1 MESKG
6 LLRAIGRSIWVTLAG
21 ALALWWLWDGVHA
34 LGLLLGGVWSATNI
48 WAMKELVEEIC
59 SARRPWKVALFAQLK
74 LPVLYGFG
82 ACVLWMVPISMGAG
96 IAGFQI
102 PFGMI
107 IMESIVH
114 GSRETRSAGIV

>member
-6 LLRAIGRSIWVTLAG
+6 LMRAIGRSYWVTFAG

-48 WAMKELVEEIC
+48 WAIKELVGEIC
-59 SARRPWKVALFAQLK
+59 NARRSWKVALFAQLK
-74 LPVLYGFG
+74 LPVLYGIG
-82 ACVLWMVPISMGAG
+82 ACILWMVPISVGAG

-107 IMESIVH
+107 VVESIVY
-114 GSRETRSAGIV
+114 GSRKARPAGVV